1 MTAVE
6 WTTPWPRPEYLTGHP
21 SLTPGFVLFW
31 EFVRA
36 RSRPYRRVFRRP
48 IRHFAAFFVLF
59 LMRWL
64 KFLKKVIAMAEIH
77 EKVVAMAEIPKKVIA
92 MAEIL

>member
-1 MTAVE
+1 MS
-6 WTTPWPRPEYLTGHP
+6 PPF
-21 SLTPGFVLFW
+21 SGFG

-64 KFLKKVIAMAEIH
+64 KFVKKVVAMPEIH

-92 MAEIL
+92 MAKMFLKSGRSG